1 MLLLTHGAAAVAI
14 AGAAVD
20 VAAVAAV
27 AAVAGADVRAG
38 SGVVGFAS
46 FGFAKADAY
55 ATLQQR

>member
-46 FGFAKADAY
+46 FGFAKADAC
-55 ATLQQR
+55 AIL

>member
-1 MLLLTHGAAAVAI
+1 M
-14 AGAAVD
+14 D

-38 SGVVGFAS
+38 SGVVGVAS